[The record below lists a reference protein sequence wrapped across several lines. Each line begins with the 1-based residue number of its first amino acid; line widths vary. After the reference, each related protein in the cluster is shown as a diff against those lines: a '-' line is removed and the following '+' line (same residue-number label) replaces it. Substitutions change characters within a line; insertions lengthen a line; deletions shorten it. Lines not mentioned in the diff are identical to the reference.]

1 MAELTRPLRSDRALR
16 ALLGLMA
23 SDCLWAETDQAKGFR
38 LVAHGID
45 VILMHAALA
54 GGIKVLRAG
63 AGGVPL
69 RV

>member
-1 MAELTRPLRSDRALR
+1 
-16 ALLGLMA
+16 MA

-54 GGIKVLRAG
+54 GGIKVLRAD